1 MGDGIR
7 GSKDLRAEIGKF
19 STSTNER
26 KQMSTKT
33 IKQRIAIVA
42 VSALTAGFLS
52 VVAAPASNAS
62 VLTTGGGIS
71 VTTATGTVTLPTMTG
86 SSTTGTGIITAT
98 GNVTLA
104 ISGGSN
110 GVNFVE
116 ARVSGGTFT
125 SVSNGIVNGA
135 GTVAYQAA
143 ISSTAIAVTA
153 KPTAAGRNM
162 VISTYVGTSAAN
174 AAAST
179 TAIETLTI
187 TVVASGVSG
196 VANAGA
202 SYLQIVNTASAITAT
217 SNTDATY
224 ANIVAAGAAGII
236 SYSIKDALTNNLPST
251 TVIQGTVKS
260 GACIVAT
267 SSAFSPAGTSIVAA
281 AQAGQIYVAQADS
294 TNTPA
299 TTCTVDVT
307 ADGALIGTKTIL
319 FQGPVA
325 KLVVTSLARGKTST
339 TNTSMGYITAQD
351 SAGNSIGNVAI
362 TGELVS
368 PASADSSIVTSVTVA
383 GNTTVGSAGVNS
395 GTSPASTPQTIGW
408 ICGSTSSN
416 GVKIKYKTSNGTG
429 GYIYSDDITATC
441 AGNPANYSA
450 SLDKASYVP
459 GDIATLTITAKDSKG
474 VLTNDAATLS
484 SGSTISIT
492 GSNLTAVST
501 PLSTDTFS
509 GGSKSYKFTVGAT
522 GGSYNMIID
531 LPLWNNTTYSQTAVS
546 VPYTIKTSG
555 VTNEDVLK
563 SIVALIASINKQ
575 IQALQK
581 LILKR

>member
-1 MGDGIR
+1 
-7 GSKDLRAEIGKF
+7 
-19 STSTNER
+19 
-26 KQMSTKT
+26 MSTKT

-62 VLTTGGGIS
+62 VVTTGGGIS

-86 SSTTGTGIITAT
+86 SSTTGTGVITST

-110 GVNFVE
+110 AVNFVE

-125 SVSNGIVNGA
+125 SVTNGIVNAG

-143 ISSTAIAVTA
+143 ISATAIAVTA

-162 VISTYVGTSAAN
+162 VISTYVGTTAAL
-174 AAAST
+174 ASTST

-196 VANAGA
+196 VVNPGS
-202 SYLQIVNTASAITAT
+202 SYLQIINTASALTAI

-224 ANIVAAGAAGII
+224 GNIVAAGGAGII
-236 SYSIKDALTNNLPST
+236 SYSLKDALTVNVAST
-251 TVIQGTVKS
+251 TVVQATVKS

-281 AQAGQIYVAQADS
+281 SQAGQIYVAQADA

-299 TTCTVDVT
+299 ATCTVEVT
-307 ADGALIGTKTIL
+307 ADGALVGTKTL
-319 FQGPVA
+319 VFQGPVA
-325 KLVVTSLARGKTST
+325 KLVVTGLARGKTST
-339 TNTSMGYITAQD
+339 TNTSMGYVTAQD
-351 SAGNSIGNVAI
+351 SAGNSIGNVSI
-362 TGELVS
+362 TGELVT
-368 PASADSSIVTSVTVA
+368 PASSDSSIVTAVA
-383 GNTTVGSAGVNS
+383 SATTTVGSALVNS
-395 GTSPASTPQTIGW
+395 GTSPASVPATIGW
-408 ICGSTSSN
+408 TCGSTSSN
-416 GVKIKYKTSNGTG
+416 GVMIKLKTSNGIG
-429 GYIYSDDITATC
+429 GYIYSDNIVATC
-441 AGNPANYSA
+441 AGNPANYTA

-484 SGSTISIT
+484 SGSTVSVT
-492 GSNLTAVST
+492 GSNLTAVTT

-509 GGSKSYKFTVGAT
+509 GGSKTVKFTVGAT

-531 LPLWNNTTYSQTAVS
+531 LPLWNSTTYSQSALA

-555 VTNEDVLK
+555 VSNEEVLK

>member
-1 MGDGIR
+1 
-7 GSKDLRAEIGKF
+7 
-19 STSTNER
+19 
-26 KQMSTKT
+26 MSTKT

-62 VLTTGGGIS
+62 VVTTGGGIS

-86 SSTTGTGIITAT
+86 SSTTGTGVITST

-110 GVNFVE
+110 AVNFVE

-125 SVSNGIVNGA
+125 SVSNGIVNAG

-143 ISSTAIAVTA
+143 ISATAIAVTA

-162 VISTYVGTSAAN
+162 VISTYVGTTAAL
-174 AAAST
+174 ASTST

-196 VANAGA
+196 VVNPGA
-202 SYLQIVNTASAITAT
+202 SYLQIINTASALTAI

-224 ANIVAAGAAGII
+224 GNIVAAGGAGII
-236 SYSIKDALTNNLPST
+236 SYSLKDALTVNVAST
-251 TVIQGTVKS
+251 TVVQATVKS

-281 AQAGQIYVAQADS
+281 SQAGQIYVAQADA

-299 TTCTVDVT
+299 ATCTVEVT
-307 ADGALIGTKTIL
+307 ADGALVGTKTL
-319 FQGPVA
+319 VFQGPVA
-325 KLVVTSLARGKTST
+325 KLVVTGLARGKTST
-339 TNTSMGYITAQD
+339 TNTSMGYVTAQD
-351 SAGNSIGNVAI
+351 SAGNSIGNVSI
-362 TGELVS
+362 TGELVT
-368 PASADSSIVTSVTVA
+368 PASSDSSIVTAVA
-383 GNTTVGSAGVNS
+383 SATTTVGSALVNS
-395 GTSPASTPQTIGW
+395 GTSPASVPATIGW
-408 ICGSTSSN
+408 TCGSTSTN
-416 GVKIKYKTSNGTG
+416 GVMIKLKTSNGIG
-429 GYIYSDDITATC
+429 GYIYSDNIVATC
-441 AGNPANYSA
+441 AGNPANYTA

-484 SGSTISIT
+484 SGSTISVT
-492 GSNLTAVST
+492 GSNLTAVTT

-509 GGSKSYKFTVGAT
+509 GGSKTVKFTVGAT

-531 LPLWNNTTYSQTAVS
+531 LPLWNSTTYSQSALA

-555 VTNEDVLK
+555 VSNEEVLK

-581 LILKR
+581 CLDLLIN

>member
-1 MGDGIR
+1 
-7 GSKDLRAEIGKF
+7 
-19 STSTNER
+19 
-26 KQMSTKT
+26 MSTKT

-62 VLTTGGGIS
+62 VVTTGGGIS

-86 SSTTGTGIITAT
+86 SSTTGTGVITST

-110 GVNFVE
+110 AVNFVE

-125 SVSNGIVNGA
+125 SVTNGIVNAG

-143 ISSTAIAVTA
+143 ISATAIAVTA

-162 VISTYVGTSAAN
+162 VISTYVGTTAAL
-174 AAAST
+174 ASTST

-196 VANAGA
+196 VVNPGS
-202 SYLQIVNTASAITAT
+202 SYLQIINTASALTAI

-224 ANIVAAGAAGII
+224 GNIVAAGGAGII
-236 SYSIKDALTNNLPST
+236 SYSLKDALTVNVAST
-251 TVIQGTVKS
+251 TVVQATVKS

-281 AQAGQIYVAQADS
+281 SQAGQIYVAQADA

-299 TTCTVDVT
+299 ATCTVEVT
-307 ADGALIGTKTIL
+307 ADGALVGTKTL
-319 FQGPVA
+319 VFQGPVA
-325 KLVVTSLARGKTST
+325 KLVVTGLARGKTST
-339 TNTSMGYITAQD
+339 TNTSMGYVTAQD
-351 SAGNSIGNVAI
+351 SAGNSIGNVSI
-362 TGELVS
+362 TGELVT
-368 PASADSSIVTSVTVA
+368 PASSDSSIVTAVA
-383 GNTTVGSAGVNS
+383 SATTTVGSALVNS
-395 GTSPASTPQTIGW
+395 GTSPASVPATIGW
-408 ICGSTSSN
+408 TCGSTSSN
-416 GVKIKYKTSNGTG
+416 GVMIKLKTSNGIG
-429 GYIYSDDITATC
+429 GYIYSDNIVATC
-441 AGNPANYSA
+441 AGNPANYTA

-484 SGSTISIT
+484 SGSTVSVT
-492 GSNLTAVST
+492 GSNLTAVTT

-509 GGSKSYKFTVGAT
+509 GGSKTVKFTVGAT

-531 LPLWNNTTYSQTAVS
+531 LPLWNSTTYSQSALA

-555 VTNEDVLK
+555 VSNEEVLK
-563 SIVALIASINKQ
+563 SIVASIASINKQ

>member
-1 MGDGIR
+1 
-7 GSKDLRAEIGKF
+7 
-19 STSTNER
+19 
-26 KQMSTKT
+26 MSTKT

-62 VLTTGGGIS
+62 VVTTGGGIS

-86 SSTTGTGIITAT
+86 SSTTGTGVITST

-110 GVNFVE
+110 AVNFVE

-125 SVSNGIVNGA
+125 SVSNGIVNAG

-143 ISSTAIAVTA
+143 ISATAIAVTA

-162 VISTYVGTSAAN
+162 VISTYVGTTAAL
-174 AAAST
+174 ASTST

-196 VANAGA
+196 VVNPGA
-202 SYLQIVNTASAITAT
+202 SYLQIINTASALTAI

-224 ANIVAAGAAGII
+224 GNIVAAGGAGII
-236 SYSIKDALTNNLPST
+236 SYSLKDALTVNVAST
-251 TVIQGTVKS
+251 TVVQATVKS

-281 AQAGQIYVAQADS
+281 SQAGQIYVAQADA

-299 TTCTVDVT
+299 ATCTVEVT
-307 ADGALIGTKTIL
+307 ADGALVGTKTL
-319 FQGPVA
+319 VFQGPVA
-325 KLVVTSLARGKTST
+325 KLVVTGLARGKTST
-339 TNTSMGYITAQD
+339 TNTSMGYVTAQD
-351 SAGNSIGNVAI
+351 SAGNSIGNVSI
-362 TGELVS
+362 TGELVT
-368 PASADSSIVTSVTVA
+368 PASSDSSIVTAVA
-383 GNTTVGSAGVNS
+383 SATTTVGSALVNS
-395 GTSPASTPQTIGW
+395 GTSPASVPATIGW
-408 ICGSTSSN
+408 TCGSTSTN
-416 GVKIKYKTSNGTG
+416 GVMIKLKTSNGIG
-429 GYIYSDDITATC
+429 GYIYSDNIVATC
-441 AGNPANYSA
+441 AGNPANYTA

-484 SGSTISIT
+484 SGSTISVT
-492 GSNLTAVST
+492 GSNLTAVTT

-509 GGSKSYKFTVGAT
+509 GGSKTVKFTVGAT

-531 LPLWNNTTYSQTAVS
+531 LPLWNSTTYSQSALA

-555 VTNEDVLK
+555 VSNF
-563 SIVALIASINKQ
+563 IW
-575 IQALQK
+575 
-581 LILKR
+581 R

>member
-1 MGDGIR
+1 
-7 GSKDLRAEIGKF
+7 
-19 STSTNER
+19 
-26 KQMSTKT
+26 MSTKT

-62 VLTTGGGIS
+62 VVTTGGGIS

-86 SSTTGTGIITAT
+86 SSTTGTGVITST

-110 GVNFVE
+110 AVNFVE

-125 SVSNGIVNGA
+125 SVSNGIVNAG

-143 ISSTAIAVTA
+143 ISATAIAVTA

-162 VISTYVGTSAAN
+162 VISTYVGTTAAL
-174 AAAST
+174 ASTST

-196 VANAGA
+196 VVNPGA
-202 SYLQIVNTASAITAT
+202 SYLQIINTASALTAI

-224 ANIVAAGAAGII
+224 GNIVAAGGAGII
-236 SYSIKDALTNNLPST
+236 SYSLKDALTVNVAST
-251 TVIQGTVKS
+251 TVVQATVKS

-281 AQAGQIYVAQADS
+281 SQAGQIYVAQADA

-299 TTCTVDVT
+299 ATCTVEVT
-307 ADGALIGTKTIL
+307 ADGALVGTKTL
-319 FQGPVA
+319 VFQGPVA
-325 KLVVTSLARGKTST
+325 KLVVTGLARGKTST
-339 TNTSMGYITAQD
+339 TNTSMGYVTAQD
-351 SAGNSIGNVAI
+351 SAGNSIGNVSI
-362 TGELVS
+362 TGELVT
-368 PASADSSIVTSVTVA
+368 PASSDSSIVTAVA
-383 GNTTVGSAGVNS
+383 SATTTVGSALVNS
-395 GTSPASTPQTIGW
+395 GTSPASVPATIGW
-408 ICGSTSSN
+408 TCGSTSTN
-416 GVKIKYKTSNGTG
+416 GVMIKLKTSNGIG
-429 GYIYSDDITATC
+429 GYIYSDNIVATC
-441 AGNPANYSA
+441 AGNPANYTA

-484 SGSTISIT
+484 SGSTISVT
-492 GSNLTAVST
+492 GSNLTAVTT

-509 GGSKSYKFTVGAT
+509 GGSKTVKFTVGAT

-531 LPLWNNTTYSQTAVS
+531 LPLWNSTTYSQSALA

-555 VTNEDVLK
+555 VSNEEVLK

-581 LILKR
+581 LILRR

>member
-1 MGDGIR
+1 
-7 GSKDLRAEIGKF
+7 
-19 STSTNER
+19 
-26 KQMSTKT
+26 MSTKT

-62 VLTTGGGIS
+62 VVTTGGGIS

-86 SSTTGTGIITAT
+86 SSTTGTGVITST

-110 GVNFVE
+110 AVNFVE

-125 SVSNGIVNGA
+125 SVSNGIVNAG

-143 ISSTAIAVTA
+143 ISATAIAVTA

-162 VISTYVGTSAAN
+162 VISTYVGTTAAL
-174 AAAST
+174 ASTST

-196 VANAGA
+196 VVNPGA
-202 SYLQIVNTASAITAT
+202 SYLQIINTASALTAI

-224 ANIVAAGAAGII
+224 GNIVAAGGAGII
-236 SYSIKDALTNNLPST
+236 SYSLKDALTVNVAST
-251 TVIQGTVKS
+251 TVVQATVKS

-281 AQAGQIYVAQADS
+281 SQAGQIYVAQADA

-299 TTCTVDVT
+299 ATCTVEVT
-307 ADGALIGTKTIL
+307 ADGALVGTKTL
-319 FQGPVA
+319 VFQGPVA
-325 KLVVTSLARGKTST
+325 KLVVTGLARGKTST
-339 TNTSMGYITAQD
+339 TNTSMGYVTAQD
-351 SAGNSIGNVAI
+351 SAGNSIGNVSI
-362 TGELVS
+362 TGELVT
-368 PASADSSIVTSVTVA
+368 PASSDSSIVTAVA
-383 GNTTVGSAGVNS
+383 SATTTVGSALVNS
-395 GTSPASTPQTIGW
+395 GTSPASVPATIGW
-408 ICGSTSSN
+408 TCGSTSTN
-416 GVKIKYKTSNGTG
+416 GVMIKLKTSNGIG
-429 GYIYSDDITATC
+429 GYIYSDNIVATC
-441 AGNPANYSA
+441 AGNPANYTA

-484 SGSTISIT
+484 SGSTISVT
-492 GSNLTAVST
+492 GSNLTAVTT

-509 GGSKSYKFTVGAT
+509 GGSKTVKFTVGAT

-531 LPLWNNTTYSQTAVS
+531 LPLWNSTTYSQSALA

-555 VTNEDVLK
+555 VSNEEVLK

>member
-1 MGDGIR
+1 
-7 GSKDLRAEIGKF
+7 
-19 STSTNER
+19 
-26 KQMSTKT
+26 MSTKT

-62 VLTTGGGIS
+62 VVTTGGGIS

-86 SSTTGTGIITAT
+86 SSTTGTGVITST

-110 GVNFVE
+110 AVNFVE

-125 SVSNGIVNGA
+125 SVSNGIVNAG

-143 ISSTAIAVTA
+143 ISATAIAVTA

-162 VISTYVGTSAAN
+162 VISTYVGTTAAL
-174 AAAST
+174 ASTST

-196 VANAGA
+196 VVNPGA
-202 SYLQIVNTASAITAT
+202 SYLQIINTASALTAI

-224 ANIVAAGAAGII
+224 GNIVAAGGAGII
-236 SYSIKDALTNNLPST
+236 SYSLKDALTVNVAST
-251 TVIQGTVKS
+251 TVVQATVKS

-281 AQAGQIYVAQADS
+281 SQAGQIYVAQADA

-299 TTCTVDVT
+299 ATCTVEVT
-307 ADGALIGTKTIL
+307 ADGALVGTKTL
-319 FQGPVA
+319 VFQGPVA
-325 KLVVTSLARGKTST
+325 KLVVTGLARGKTST
-339 TNTSMGYITAQD
+339 TNTSMGYVTAQD
-351 SAGNSIGNVAI
+351 SAGNSIGNVSI
-362 TGELVS
+362 TGELVT
-368 PASADSSIVTSVTVA
+368 PASSDSSIVTAVA
-383 GNTTVGSAGVNS
+383 SATTTVGSALVNS
-395 GTSPASTPQTIGW
+395 GTSPASVPATIGW
-408 ICGSTSSN
+408 TCGSTSTN
-416 GVKIKYKTSNGTG
+416 GVMIKLKTSNGIG
-429 GYIYSDDITATC
+429 GYIYSDNIVATC
-441 AGNPANYSA
+441 AGNPANYTA

-484 SGSTISIT
+484 SGSTISVT
-492 GSNLTAVST
+492 GSNLTAVTT

-509 GGSKSYKFTVGAT
+509 GGSKTVKFTVGAT

-531 LPLWNNTTYSQTAVS
+531 LPLWNSTTYSQSALA

-555 VTNEDVLK
+555 VSNEEVLK
-563 SIVALIASINKQ
+563 SIVALIASINKH

>member
-1 MGDGIR
+1 
-7 GSKDLRAEIGKF
+7 
-19 STSTNER
+19 
-26 KQMSTKT
+26 MSTKT
-33 IKQRIAIVA
+33 IKRRIALVA
-42 VSALTAGFLS
+42 ASALTAGFLS
-52 VVAAPASNAS
+52 VVAMPAANAADGD
-62 VLTTGGGIS
+62 LT
-71 VTTATGTVTLPTMTG
+71 VTTATGSVVLPTLTG
-86 SSTTGTGIITAT
+86 ASTTGTGTIT
-98 GNVTLA
+98 L
-104 ISGGSN
+104 GGSVTVAVAA
-110 GVNFVE
+110 GSVAWE

-125 SVSNGIVNGA
+125 TSNPSAPATINA
-135 GTVAYQAA
+135 ARTVAAA
-143 ISSTAIAVTA
+143 ATAGAAVSGLTA
-153 KPTAAGRNM
+153 TPTAAGRNM
-162 VISTYVGTSAAN
+162 VISTYTGAN
-174 AAAST
+174 ASAAASST
-179 TAIETLTI
+179 TAVKTLTI

-202 SYLQIVNTASAITAT
+202 SFVQILNNASTIGTAA
-217 SNTDATY
+217 SNTDVTY
-224 ANIVAAGAAGII
+224 ANIVAAGGYGAIG
-236 SYSIKDALTNNLPST
+236 YSIKDALTINLPTT
-251 TVIQGTVKS
+251 TVIQSTVKS

-267 SSAFSPAGTSIVAA
+267 SAAFSPAGTSIVTA
-281 AQAGQIYVAQADS
+281 AQAGTIYVAQADA

-307 ADGALIGTKTIL
+307 ADGALIGTKTLL

-325 KLVVTSLARGKTST
+325 KLVVTSLARGKTTQAS
-339 TNTSMGYITAQD
+339 SVAMGYITAQD
-351 SAGNSIGNVAI
+351 SAGNSIGNVTI

-368 PASADSSIVTSVTVA
+368 PASADSSIVTAVA
-383 GNTTVGSAGVNS
+383 LTGATTVGSAAVNG
-395 GTSPASTPQTIGW
+395 GTNPSSTPQTFGW
-408 ICGSTSSN
+408 ACGSTSTN
-416 GVKIKYKTSNGTG
+416 GVKIKFKTSNGVG
-429 GYIYSDDITATC
+429 GYIYSDEVTATC
-441 AGNPANYSA
+441 AGNPANYTA

-492 GSNLTAVST
+492 GSNLTAVTT

-509 GGSKSYKFTVGAT
+509 GGSKTVKFTVGAT
-522 GGSYNMIID
+522 GGSYNLIVD

-546 VPYTIKTSG
+546 VPYKIATSG

>member
-1 MGDGIR
+1 
-7 GSKDLRAEIGKF
+7 
-19 STSTNER
+19 
-26 KQMSTKT
+26 MSTKT
-33 IKQRIAIVA
+33 IKQRIAVVA
-42 VSALTAGFLS
+42 VSALTAGLLT

-62 VLTTGGGIS
+62 TVASGGGIA
-71 VTTATGTVTLPTMTG
+71 VTTATGTVVLPTMNG
-86 SSTTGTGIITAT
+86 GSTTGTGTITAT
-98 GNVTLA
+98 GNVTLS
-104 ISGGSN
+104 ISGGSS
-110 GVNFVE
+110 GLFVE

-125 SVSNGIVNGA
+125 SVTNGIVNGA
-135 GTVAYQAA
+135 GTSAYQAA
-143 ISSTAIAVTA
+143 ASSTAIAVTA
-153 KPTAAGRNM
+153 KPTSAGRNM
-162 VISTYVGTSAAN
+162 VISTYTGTTAAL
-174 AAAST
+174 ASSST

-202 SYLQIVNTASAITAT
+202 SYLQIVNTTSTLTAT

-224 ANIVAAGAAGII
+224 ANVVAAGGAGII
-236 SYSIKDALTNNLPST
+236 SYSIKDALTINLPST
-251 TVIQGTVKS
+251 TVIQATVKS
-260 GACIVAT
+260 GACVVAT
-267 SSAFSPAGTSIVAA
+267 SSAFSPAGTSIVTA
-281 AQAGQIYVAQADS
+281 AQAGQVYVAQADS

-307 ADGALIGTKTIL
+307 ADGALIGTKSIV

-325 KLVVTSLARGKTST
+325 KLVVTGLARGKTST

-351 SAGNSIGNVAI
+351 SAGNAIGAVSI

-368 PASADSSIVTSVTVA
+368 PASADSSIVTAVA
-383 GNTTVGSAGVNS
+383 TATTTVGSATVNG
-395 GTSPASTPQTIGW
+395 GTSPASVPATIGW
-408 ICGSTSSN
+408 TCGSTSSN
-416 GVKIKYKTSNGTG
+416 GVKIKYKTSNGIG
-429 GYIYSDDITATC
+429 GYIYSDEVTATC
-441 AGNPANYSA
+441 AGNPANYTA
-450 SLDKASYVP
+450 SLDKAAYVP

-492 GSNLTAVST
+492 GSNLTAVTT

-509 GGSKSYKFTVGAT
+509 GGTKTVKFTVGAT
-522 GGSYNMIID
+522 GGAYNLIVD
-531 LPLWNNTTYSQTAVS
+531 LPLWNSTTYSQTAVS
-546 VPYTIKTSG
+546 VPYKITTSG